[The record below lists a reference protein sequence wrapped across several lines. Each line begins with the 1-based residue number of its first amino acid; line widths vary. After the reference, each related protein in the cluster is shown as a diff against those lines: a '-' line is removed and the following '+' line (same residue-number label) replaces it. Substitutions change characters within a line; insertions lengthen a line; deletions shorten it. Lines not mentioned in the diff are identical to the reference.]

1 MHLWKKEIQ
10 FGKGSKIK
18 EKRILMACLGN
29 ICRSPLAQGA
39 LEFLA
44 KEHSLKIYVDSAGTE
59 AWHSGKPPDQRAQR
73 TALSKGWNIGL
84 QRARKITTKDL
95 TYFDLILAM
104 DKNNL
109 SDLQAIRPRNSNV
122 PIKLLLEFSSDKGK
136 EVPDPYYSGNFEYVS
151 NLIEKA
157 CLSLVDIDE

>member
-1 MHLWKKEIQ
+1 MHLWRKEIQ
-10 FGKGSKIK
+10 FGRESKIK
-18 EKRILMACLGN
+18 EKKVLMVCLGN

-44 KEHSLKIYVDSAGTE
+44 KKHSLKIYVDSAGTE
-59 AWHSGKPPDQRAQR
+59 AWHSGKSPDQRAQR
-73 TALSKGWNIGL
+73 TALAKGWNIGS
-84 QRARKITTKDL
+84 QRARRITPKDF

-104 DKNNL
+104 DKDNL
-109 SDLQAIRPRNSNV
+109 LDLQAICPRNANV
-122 PIKLLLEFSSDKGK
+122 SIKLLLEFSSDKEK